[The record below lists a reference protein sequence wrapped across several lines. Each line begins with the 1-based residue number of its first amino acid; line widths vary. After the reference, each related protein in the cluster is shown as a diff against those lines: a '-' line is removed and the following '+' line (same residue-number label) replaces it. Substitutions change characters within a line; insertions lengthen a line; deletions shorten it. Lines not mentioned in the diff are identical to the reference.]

1 MKIVLTPLTKS
12 VLILF
17 RLTAA
22 ASTTDVAIWKKIYK
36 SMMVALIISNEE
48 MKKVI
53 LELVK
58 YLEQSG
64 LLVKGVSETIANEIK
79 ELNRWFLGM
88 LLGILAGNL
97 LENMLAGKPK
107 IPWREVIKTGDGTIR
122 AGHYF

>member
-1 MKIVLTPLTKS
+1 MKIVLTALTKS

-22 ASTTDVAIWKKIYK
+22 ASTTDVAIRKKIYK

-64 LLVKGVSETIANEIK
+64 LLVKGVSETIVNEIK
-79 ELNRWFLGM
+79 ELNR
-88 LLGILAGNL
+88 
-97 LENMLAGKPK
+97 
-107 IPWREVIKTGDGTIR
+107 
-122 AGHYF
+122 

>member
-22 ASTTDVAIWKKIYK
+22 ASTLDVAIRKKIYE
-36 SMMVALIISNEE
+36 SVMVALIISNEE
-48 MKKVI
+48 MKKII

-79 ELNRWFLGM
+79 ELNR
-88 LLGILAGNL
+88 
-97 LENMLAGKPK
+97 
-107 IPWREVIKTGDGTIR
+107 
-122 AGHYF
+122 

>member
-1 MKIVLTPLTKS
+1 MKIVLTALTKS

-22 ASTTDVAIWKKIYK
+22 TSTTDVAIRKKIYK

-79 ELNRWFLGM
+79 ELNR
-88 LLGILAGNL
+88 
-97 LENMLAGKPK
+97 
-107 IPWREVIKTGDGTIR
+107 
-122 AGHYF
+122 

>member
-1 MKIVLTPLTKS
+1 MKIVLTALTKS

-22 ASTTDVAIWKKIYK
+22 TSTADVAIRKKIYK

-79 ELNRWFLGM
+79 ELNR
-88 LLGILAGNL
+88 
-97 LENMLAGKPK
+97 
-107 IPWREVIKTGDGTIR
+107 
-122 AGHYF
+122 

>member
-22 ASTTDVAIWKKIYK
+22 ASTLDVAIRKKIYE

-48 MKKVI
+48 MKKII

-79 ELNRWFLGM
+79 ELNR
-88 LLGILAGNL
+88 
-97 LENMLAGKPK
+97 
-107 IPWREVIKTGDGTIR
+107 
-122 AGHYF
+122 